1 MVAVSKL
8 EPFIEISTQSESNLF
23 LVTMN
28 IALVY
33 DYLNILVTK

>member
-8 EPFIEISTQSESNLF
+8 EPFIEIRTQSESNLV

-28 IALVY
+28 IAFMY
-33 DYLNILVTK
+33 NYLNILVTK